1 MFKILLE
8 KLKRFY
14 KEDKK
19 EDKVDYS
26 PINGQ
31 DVFIGD
37 LNRYTSSKGI
47 LYMVL
52 SNIELLDNTENH
64 ISKFI
69 YINEYHFSNINNIGE
84 FLDKIKDRHKVIFT
98 AKFNLLAENKN
109 YYNNREYFSDVKII
123 DCGY

>member
-1 MFKILLE
+1 MFKIFLE
-8 KLKRFY
+8 KLKNFW
-14 KEDKK
+14 KEDKS
-19 EDKVDYS
+19 DYS
-26 PINGQ
+26 NLNGN

-37 LNRYTSSKGI
+37 FNRYTSYKGI

-64 ISKFI
+64 IGKFI

-84 FLDKIKDRHKVIFT
+84 FLDKIKDRHKVIFN

-109 YYNNREYFSDVKII
+109 YYNNKEYFSDVKII